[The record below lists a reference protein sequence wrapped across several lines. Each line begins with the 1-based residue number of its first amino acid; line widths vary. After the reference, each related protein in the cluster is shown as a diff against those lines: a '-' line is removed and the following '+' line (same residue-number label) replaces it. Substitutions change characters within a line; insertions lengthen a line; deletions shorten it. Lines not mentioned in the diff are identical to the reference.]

1 MVAELWC
8 GCCWGLDGISYW
20 RQLNSLHIRENGEGK
35 GVVVGDGGLVVVVV
49 VLVGVGDDIGG
60 RESRGGMVVEL

>member
-1 MVAELWC
+1 MGMVAELCC
-8 GCCWGLDGISYW
+8 GCCLGLDGISYW

-60 RESRGGMVVEL
+60 RELRGGDGG